1 MTIIYSFLFCGL
13 VCLIGQLFLDYTKL
27 TPGHLT
33 PSFAVLGALL
43 GFFDIYDK
51 IINFVGA
58 GATTPIINF
67 GNSLFTAALMGFK
80 TNGLLGIFSNMF
92 ATSSCII
99 SCTVIFSFIFTLFS
113 YPKD

>member
-33 PSFAVLGALL
+33 SMYVVIGAVLGFLN
-43 GFFDIYDK
+43 IYDK
-51 IINFVGA
+51 IIEVVGA
-58 GATTPIINF
+58 GATIPIINF
-67 GNSLFTAALMGFK
+67 GNSLYTASLIGYKSF
-80 TNGLLGIFSNMF
+80 GVLGIFSNMF
-92 ATSSCII
+92 DTSCLSLSATI
-99 SCTVIFSFIFTLFS
+99 IFSFLLALIS

>member
-1 MTIIYSFLFCGL
+1 MTIIYSFLFCGF

-33 PSFAVLGALL
+33 SSFAAIGALL

-51 IINFVGA
+51 IIEVVGA

-67 GNSLFTAALMGFK
+67 GNSLYTAALIGFK
-80 TNGLLGIFSNMF
+80 TNGILGIFSNMF

-99 SCTVIFSFIFTLFS
+99 SCTIIFSFIFTLFS